1 MEAIRLKIPTTL
13 YNLTQKELVFISRLF
28 LMGYPETE
36 FLVKAFLYLSNLKV
50 VSYKPATDGAC
61 WYKLGKL
68 RNPVLIDTDLL
79 STMAEKCRFLLD
91 AEEVRPIRWINFSRA
106 RHFRLYNATFDE
118 YLMAEN
124 FYFAYIE
131 TKNEVHLNNLIS
143 VLYRRP
149 WHCWNSGKIQA
160 RAKQFAN
167 VDPAVKNSV
176 FMWYVGF
183 RALVPKRCPKL
194 FSGKKSTAKFDV
206 RNYING
212 MVHQLSGGNITLN
225 NQLLKQPVW
234 SALEEL
240 EQRAIDAE
248 RMEEAYSKKS

>member
-1 MEAIRLKIPTTL
+1 
-13 YNLTQKELVFISRLF
+13 
-28 LMGYPETE
+28 
-36 FLVKAFLYLSNLKV
+36 
-50 VSYKPATDGAC
+50 
-61 WYKLGKL
+61 
-68 RNPVLIDTDLL
+68 
-79 STMAEKCRFLLD
+79 MA
-91 AEEVRPIRWINFSRA
+91 
-106 RHFRLYNATFDE
+106 
-118 YLMAEN
+118 
-124 FYFAYIE
+124 
-131 TKNEVHLNNLIS
+131 

-149 WHCWNSGKIQA
+149 WQRWNSGKIQT
-160 RAKQFAN
+160 RAKQFAK

-194 FSGKKSTAKFDV
+194 FSGKKSSAAFNV

-234 SALEEL
+234 SALDEL